1 MTLGPVMLDLEGLE
15 LTSEEA
21 DLLRHPQTGGVIL
34 FARNY
39 ANPEQLK
46 ALTRSIRELRNPHPI
61 IAVDQEGGRVQRFR
75 AGFTALPSLAALGKL
90 YDRNNANALQAAAEL
105 GWLMATEVLQHGLDI
120 SFAPVLDT
128 DYGVSGVIGDRSF
141 HADPEVVAWLG
152 QAYIRGMRAAGM
164 AATGKHFPGHGAVR
178 EDSHIEKPRDP
189 RQLEDLMLTDIV
201 PFERLIPQ
209 GLAGIMPAHV
219 VYEAVDSKPAGYS
232 RRWVQE
238 ILRGQ
243 LKFQGVIFSD
253 DLCMAGGELGR
264 CHADRAELALEAGCD
279 MVLVCNHRAAAIE
292 VLESLKDYSNPAGQM
307 RLARM
312 HGRAAGSIDE
322 KRLAAAR
329 RQAAE
334 LLTDRN
340 LEMNV

>member
-1 MTLGPVMLDLEGLE
+1 MSLGPVMLDLEGLE
-15 LTSEEA
+15 LTPEERE
-21 DLLRHPQTGGVIL
+21 LLQHPQTGGVIL
-34 FARNY
+34 FSRSY
-39 ANPEQLK
+39 AEPEQLK
-46 ALTRSIRELRNPHPI
+46 ALTQEIRKLRNPHPI

-75 AGFTALPSLAALGKL
+75 AGFSQLPPLALLGKL
-90 YDRNNANALQAAAEL
+90 YDIDNAAGLKVATEL

-128 DYGVSGVIGDRSF
+128 DYGVSGVIGDRAF
-141 HADPEVVAWLG
+141 HSDPEIIARLG
-152 QAYIRGMRAAGM
+152 EAYIRGMREAGM

-189 RQLEDLMLTDIV
+189 RPLAELMRTDIV

-232 RRWVQE
+232 RRWVQD
-238 ILRGQ
+238 ILRAQ

-253 DLCMAGGELGR
+253 DLCMAGGELGA

-279 MVLVCNHRAAAIE
+279 MVLVCNHRVAAIE
-292 VLESLKDYSNPAGQM
+292 VLESLEGYSNPAAQL

-312 HGRAAGSIDE
+312 HARPAASIDT
-322 KRLAAAR
+322 KRLVAAS

-334 LLTDRN
+334 LSTTRDTARSA
-340 LEMNV
+340 

>member
-1 MTLGPVMLDLEGLE
+1 MSLGPVMLDLEGFE
-15 LTSEEA
+15 LSSEERE
-21 DLLRHPQTGGVIL
+21 LLRHPQTGGVIL

-39 ANPEQLK
+39 ADPKQLK
-46 ALTRSIRELRNPHPI
+46 SLTHSIRELRNPHPI

-75 AGFTALPSLAALGKL
+75 SGFTQLPPLAALGKL
-90 YDRNNANALQAAAEL
+90 YDKDQGAALKAALEL
-105 GWLMATEVLQHGLDI
+105 GWLMATEVLQHGVDI

-128 DYGVSGVIGDRSF
+128 DYGVSGVIGDRAF
-141 HADPEVVAWLG
+141 HRDPQVVAWLG
-152 QAYIRGMRAAGM
+152 QAYIHGMREAGM

-189 RQLEDLMLTDIV
+189 RKLADLMLADIV

-219 VYEAVDSKPAGYS
+219 VYESVDSKPAGYS
-232 RRWVQE
+232 RRWVQD
-238 ILRGQ
+238 ILRAQ
-243 LKFQGVIFSD
+243 LGFQGVIFSD
-253 DLCMAGGELGR
+253 DLCMAGAELGA

-279 MVLVCNHRAAAIE
+279 MVLVCNHRPAAVE
-292 VLESLKDYSNPAGQM
+292 VLESLGDYSNPTAQM

-312 HGRAAGSIDE
+312 HGRAAAGDA
-322 KRLAAAR
+322 KRLVAAR
-329 RQAAE
+329 QRAAE
-334 LLTDRN
+334 LSTNPN

>member
-1 MTLGPVMLDLEGLE
+1 MPLGPVMLDLEGLK
-15 LTSEEA
+15 LTPEESE
-21 DLLRHPQTGGVIL
+21 LLRHPQTGGVIL

-39 ANPEQLK
+39 ADPKQLQ

-75 AGFTALPSLAALGKL
+75 SGFTVLPPLAALGRT
-90 YDRNNANALQAAAEL
+90 YDKDIAGAIKAATEL
-105 GWLMATEVLQHGLDI
+105 GWLMATEVLLYGLDI

-128 DYGVSGVIGDRSF
+128 DYGVSGVIGDRAF
-141 HADPEVVAWLG
+141 HRDPHIVARLG
-152 QAYIRGMRAAGM
+152 QAYISGMREAGM

-189 RQLEDLMLTDIV
+189 RPLAELMLTDIV

-209 GLAGIMPAHV
+209 GLDGIMPAHV
-219 VYEAVDSKPAGYS
+219 VYESVDSKPAGYS
-232 RRWVQE
+232 RRWVQD
-238 ILRGQ
+238 ILRTQ

-253 DLCMAGGELGR
+253 DLCMAGGELGS

-292 VLESLKDYSNPAGQM
+292 VLESLEGYSNPAAQS

-312 HGRAAGSIDE
+312 HARPAASIDA
-322 KRLAAAR
+322 KRLASAR
-329 RQAAE
+329 QQAAE
-334 LLTDRN
+334 LSTSGTKG
-340 LEMNV
+340 

>member
-1 MTLGPVMLDLEGLE
+1 MSLGPVMLDLEGLE
-15 LTSEEA
+15 LTPEERE
-21 DLLRHPQTGGVIL
+21 LLCHPQTGGVIL

-39 ANPEQLK
+39 ADPQQLK
-46 ALTRSIRELRNPHPI
+46 DLTRAIHELRNPHPI

-75 AGFTALPSLAALGKL
+75 SGFTGLPPLAALGKL
-90 YDRNNANALQAAAEL
+90 YDKDTAGALQAAVEL
-105 GWLMATEVLQHGLDI
+105 GWLMATEVAQHGVDI

-128 DYGVSGVIGDRSF
+128 DYGVSGVIGDRAF
-141 HADPEVVAWLG
+141 HSDPEIVARLG
-152 QAYIRGMRAAGM
+152 QAYIRGMREAGM

-189 RQLEDLMLTDIV
+189 RTLADLMLADIL
-201 PFERLIPQ
+201 PFERLIAH

-232 RRWVQE
+232 RRWVQD

-243 LKFQGVIFSD
+243 LGFQGVIFSD
-253 DLCMAGGELGR
+253 DLCMAGGELGA

-292 VLESLKDYSNPAGQM
+292 VLESLEAYNNPAAGM
-307 RLARM
+307 RLVRM
-312 HGRAAGSIDE
+312 HGRPAASVDP
-322 KRLAAAR
+322 KRLGAAR
-329 RQAAE
+329 RRAAE
-334 LLTDRN
+334 LSANRN
-340 LEMNV
+340 LEMNI